1 MGDRIIP
8 SGHLVLTWQD
18 KAGNIIKQKELHNQ
32 ITNAGLDLA
41 FNRGLGSLLK
51 AGADVFGQVYTY
63 DSLMGSYRGAQYHTL
78 DSAIHVGLLNL
89 GNKQNGLN
97 IGSSIANFYSEDFN
111 SLDNVIGFAG
121 INLTPA
127 SNGKEGQLGLSR
139 GSLVPASWTRG
150 MRWVFPVNVAG
161 GTFDTL
167 ILTGRGI
174 LTTPYPVSNGEISS
188 ICIDKVN
195 TKDTNFVSLSNAY
208 CPPGVTGVTGNN
220 EILLNFN
227 DGANSQWKFNMDTGE
242 VTAVATGTPFFC
254 PIEVGIDDWFIEGN
268 YLYTVENTGA
278 TSSGTTQVHVWD
290 ITTQSEVDTF
300 NLSGSTSTYGR
311 HYKFLKYNDKVYVTV
326 NSINQNSSSTRRCWT
341 LNKGAGGQYT
351 SATNGTSIQ
360 ATIGVTLPTGLPLS
374 QVALGNFGSN
384 YLVYIGDA
392 AMIVSSLENIQ
403 GTLLGVIP
411 FVLPGM
417 CGYTGNNSPG
427 FLSIGAPG
435 ATAAVSVDEI
445 TDNNIGAHWF
455 VGDLA
460 DEVSLYLEGICWTPN
475 GHWGTMTSYFKLS
488 SPESKSDDNILT
500 VDWYYDF
507 SGGTSESGTVS

>member
-8 SGHLVLTWQD
+8 SGHLVLTWHD

-41 FNRGLGSLLK
+41 FNRGFGSLLK

-89 GNKQNGLN
+89 GNKQNDLN
-97 IGSSIANFYSEDFN
+97 IASSIANFYSENFD
-111 SLDNVIGFAG
+111 SLDNVIGYAG

-167 ILTGRGI
+167 ILTCRGI

-195 TKDTNFVSLSNAY
+195 TQDNNFVSLSTAY

-254 PIEVGIDDWFIEGN
+254 PITSVIDDWFIEGN
-268 YLYTVENTGA
+268 YLYTVERSE
-278 TSSGTTQVHVWD
+278 SSPGGTTVHVWD

-300 NLSGSTSTYGR
+300 RLSGSSNTYGR
-311 HYKFLKYNDKVYVTV
+311 HYKFLQYNNEVYVTV
-326 NSINQNSSSTRRCWT
+326 NSINESSSASRRCWT
-341 LNKGAGGQYT
+341 LNKGSNGQYT

-360 ATIGVTLPTGLPLS
+360 ATIGVTLPTGLPLT

-384 YLVYIGDA
+384 YLVYIGDV

-411 FVLPGM
+411 FVLPRM

-435 ATAAVSVDEI
+435 AKDYVDNGEI
-445 TDNNIGAHWF
+445 TNNNTGAHWF
-455 VGDLA
+455 VGSLN
-460 DEVSLYLEGICWTPN
+460 DEVSLYQQGICWTPN
-475 GHWGTMTSYFKLS
+475 GHWGAMTSYFKLS
-488 SPESKSDDNILT
+488 SPESKSDNNILT
-500 VDWYYDF
+500 VDWYYSF
-507 SGGTSESGTVS
+507 GGGTSESGTVT